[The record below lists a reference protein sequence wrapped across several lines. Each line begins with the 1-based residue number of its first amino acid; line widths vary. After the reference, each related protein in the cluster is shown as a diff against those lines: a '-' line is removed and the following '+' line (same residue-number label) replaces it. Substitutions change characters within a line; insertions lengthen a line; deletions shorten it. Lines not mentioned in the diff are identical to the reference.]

1 MRFSES
7 IDSRKRSIIDVP
19 LGSKYAS
26 IFQSQKKKK
35 KKKMKDNSSTT
46 RRARFVV
53 VKYFSDIDNIM
64 LTYPAFLSFETR
76 GF

>member
-26 IFQSQKKKK
+26 IFQSQKKK

>member
-26 IFQSQKKKK
+26 IFQTQKKKK

>member
-1 MRFSES
+1 
-7 IDSRKRSIIDVP
+7 
-19 LGSKYAS
+19 
-26 IFQSQKKKK
+26 
-35 KKKMKDNSSTT
+35 MKDNSSTT

>member
-35 KKKMKDNSSTT
+35 KKMKDNSSTT

-53 VKYFSDIDNIM
+53 VKYFSDIGNIM

>member
-26 IFQSQKKKK
+26 IFQSQKK

>member
-35 KKKMKDNSSTT
+35 KKKKDNSSTT
-46 RRARFVV
+46 RRGRFVV

>member
-1 MRFSES
+1 
-7 IDSRKRSIIDVP
+7 
-19 LGSKYAS
+19 
-26 IFQSQKKKK
+26 
-35 KKKMKDNSSTT
+35 MKDNRSTN
-46 RRARFVV
+46 RRGRFVV